1 MYCYKC
7 GAKVADDATFCETC
21 GARLKTTHAATSA
34 VVEQAVK
41 EHEAEQ
47 STATS
52 PQTMSTASTQDD
64 TISPKSRL
72 VASLFCFFLG
82 GLGVHDF
89 YLGKKVLGLVKIILL
104 VVALIGAGVY
114 VGAFAKVADRVA
126 SGGSVPITD
135 GMMIGVILMGI
146 PIIILSIWILVDF
159 IIILAGSAKDKQGKK
174 VKNWMDK

>member
-52 PQTMSTASTQDD
+52 PQTMSTASIQDD

-72 VASLFCFFLG
+72 VASLFCFLFG

-135 GMMIGVILMGI
+135 GMRIGVILMGI

-159 IIILAGSAKDKQGKK
+159 ITILAGSAKDKQDKK